1 MDLGVVTPFPPRLT
15 GIGQYGYHLCRAL
28 ARSGAFDRVVV
39 LAEGGPP
46 AGGLEAGVLVEW
58 RCWPY
63 GHPAVG
69 VRLLAALTRA
79 RPQVVWVNFGFSMFG
94 PSPAALLSGLLG
106 LTVAS
111 LRGMSMVITLHE
123 PGLLEV
129 PLPADLGV
137 CPLSQAALRRLAG
150 WVARLGVLA
159 VPLRTAAD
167 RLHRRFPG
175 ATVVYLP
182 HGTFDP
188 PEALPEPLTPN
199 VLFFGFIAPYKGLQT
214 LVRAFEQLRPAN
226 PTLTLEVAGADHPRF
241 SEYGLRLRRTLGA
254 VPGLRWTGPVPEG
267 GLRELFR
274 RSTLLVLPYRAS
286 LGASSVLY
294 RAAAWGRPVV
304 ASDLPA
310 LREAATDAGLR
321 VSWVPPGDVESL
333 AETLASLLA
342 RPELRTEQAR
352 QNMQAISPMT
362 LEAVAEAYGRL
373 LQSPCRKPLPC
384 TVPEWR

>member
-1 MDLGVVTPFPPRLT
+1 MELGVVTPFPPRLT

-28 ARSGAFDRVVV
+28 ARSGTFDRVVV

-46 AGGLEAGVLVEW
+46 AGGPEEGILAEW

-79 RPQVVWVNFGFSMFG
+79 RPDVVWVNFGFSMFG
-94 PSPAALLSGLLG
+94 PSAAALLSGLLG
-106 LTVAS
+106 LTAAS
-111 LRGMSMVITLHE
+111 LRGLPMVLTLHE
-123 PGLLEV
+123 PGLL
-129 PLPADLGV
+129 ADLGV
-137 CPLSQAALRRLAG
+137 CPLSRAALRQLAG

-167 RLHRRFPG
+167 RLRRRFPG
-175 ATVVYLP
+175 STVVYLP

-188 PEALPEPLTPN
+188 PENLPETPGPN
-199 VLFFGFIAPYKGLQT
+199 LLFFGFIAPYKGLPT
-214 LVRAFEQLRPAN
+214 LVRAFERLRTAN
-226 PTLTLEVAGADHPRF
+226 PALTLEVAGGDHPRLP
-241 SEYGLRLRRTLGA
+241 EYGPRLRRRLDG
-254 VPGLRWTGPVPEG
+254 VPGLRWTGPVPEAAI
-267 GLRELFR
+267 RELFR

-310 LREAATDAGLR
+310 LREAAADAGLQ
-321 VSWVPPGDVESL
+321 VNWVPPGDVESL
-333 AETLASLLA
+333 AETLAGLLA
-342 RPELRTEQAR
+342 RPELRAEQAR
-352 QNMQAISPMT
+352 QNLRAMGPLT
-362 LEAVAEAYGRL
+362 LEAVAGAYGRL
-373 LQSPCRKPLPC
+373 LQSLCRKPLPC
-384 TVPEWR
+384 PVPEWR